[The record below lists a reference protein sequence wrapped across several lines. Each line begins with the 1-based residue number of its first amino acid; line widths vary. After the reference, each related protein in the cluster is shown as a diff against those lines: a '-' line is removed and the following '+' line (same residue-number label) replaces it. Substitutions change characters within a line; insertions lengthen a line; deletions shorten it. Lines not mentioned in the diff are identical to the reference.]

1 MMRIWRRARTAGMAA
16 APGIVCLAIGLLG
29 VAATA
34 GAATSGRDR
43 LAADLETLTRQ
54 QLATNKNVPERD
66 KPRTAKCLAQA
77 IVADVPDADA
87 AKLSDMF
94 NRRAAFDQALERKW
108 LTIAKK
114 AAPARYQQ
122 VINAVQKLC
131 PDIEPYVE
139 PMF

>member
-1 MMRIWRRARTAGMAA
+1 MKQFGRGGRRAAAVAMAMA
-16 APGIVCLAIGLLG
+16 L
-29 VAATA
+29 AATGSIGTA
-34 GAATSGRDR
+34 WAASSGRDR
-43 LAADLETLTRQ
+43 LAADLETLTQQ
-54 QLATNKNVPERD
+54 QLANSKTVPERD

-94 NRRAAFDQALERKW
+94 NRRVAFDQALERKW
-108 LTIAKK
+108 LTIGKK
-114 AAPARYQQ
+114 DAPARYQQ
-122 VINAVQKLC
+122 VISAVQKLC